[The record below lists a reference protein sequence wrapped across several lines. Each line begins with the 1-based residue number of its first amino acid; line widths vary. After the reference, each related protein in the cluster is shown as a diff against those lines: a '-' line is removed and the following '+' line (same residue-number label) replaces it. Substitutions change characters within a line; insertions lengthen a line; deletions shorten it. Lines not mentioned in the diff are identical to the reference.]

1 MWENYIPHTDEDV
14 KEMLKTIGVED
25 IEELFKDIPQNL
37 KFKGKM
43 KLDEPLDD
51 ISLLKHL
58 RNLSSKNASSST
70 YSTFL
75 GGGIYNHFIPPTV
88 LHLASLPEFFT
99 AYTPYQAEMSQGSLR
114 TFFEFQTMIC
124 ELTGMEVA
132 NASMYD
138 GASALAEAMLM
149 SSRVNKKYKHLIA
162 SNLNPDYI
170 RVVKSYAKTQNIE
183 IIEVKYN
190 EKTGQIDKEDLKSKL
205 NDDISSVMVGYPN
218 YFGVIENLKEIRE
231 LTNGKMLIVVPNPI
245 ALGVLEAPANL
256 GADIVV
262 GDGQTLGNPM
272 SFGGPSYGFFATNK
286 KYMRTMPGRLIGK
299 TVDDKGNVGYVMTLQ
314 AREQHIRREKATSNI
329 CSNHALMAAMS
340 TFYMATMGKSGIK
353 KVAFDSL
360 QKAHYLSS
368 ELEKAGY
375 KLRFDGPFFNEFVV
389 NVKDANL
396 LKEKLF
402 ENGILAPVVLNKTEA
417 MFAVT
422 ELNSKEEMD
431 KLVSLMEGLK

>member
-1 MWENYIPHTDEDV
+1 MWENYIPHTNEDV
-14 KEMLKTIGVED
+14 EEMLKAIGVEKID
-25 IEELFKDIPQNL
+25 DLFKDIPQNL
-37 KFKGKM
+37 RFKGKM

-51 ISLLKHL
+51 INLLKLL
-58 RNLSSKNASSST
+58 RGLADKNASST
-70 YSTFL
+70 KCTTFL
-75 GGGIYNHFIPPTV
+75 GGGIYNHFIPPSV

-149 SSRVNKKYKHLIA
+149 ASRVNKKYKHLIA

-170 RVVKSYAKTQNIE
+170 QVVKSYAKTQGIE
-183 IIEVKYN
+183 IIEVNYN
-190 EKTGQIDKEDLKSKL
+190 KENGEVDLEDLQSKL

-218 YFGVIENLKEIRE
+218 YFGIVENLKKIRK
-231 LTNGKMLIVVPNPI
+231 LSQGKMMIVVPNPI
-245 ALGVLEAPANL
+245 ALGILEAPAKL

-272 SFGGPSYGFFATNK
+272 SFGGPTYGFFATNK

-299 TVDDKGNVGYVMTLQ
+299 TVDDKGNIGYVMTLQ

-353 KVAFDSL
+353 KVAYDSL
-360 QKAHYLSS
+360 QKAHYLAL
-368 ELEKAGY
+368 ELERIGY
-375 KLRFDGPFFNEFVV
+375 KLEFIGPFFNEFVV
-389 NVKDANL
+389 RVDDANS

-402 ENGILAPVVLNKTEA
+402 DNGILAPVVLDDTKA

-422 ELNSKEEMD
+422 EVNTKDEMD
-431 KLVSLMEGLK
+431 RLVSLMEGLK